1 MKGKRNCTMFET
13 IVSSP
18 STQKRSSIPVGIDC
32 TPTNHIHRAF
42 HRPPLFLLVIIATA
56 RQREAL
62 QNRAQQRL
70 MNGKESRSTEY
81 IRGWPSIDD
90 ANTDTSK
97 GLSVST
103 LEEWKKIKN
112 QKKQEAR
119 STERKKKKR
128 KKLEMERREGNIRN
142 IGCIFSEENFQEKL
156 KERDV

>member
-1 MKGKRNCTMFET
+1 
-13 IVSSP
+13 
-18 STQKRSSIPVGIDC
+18 
-32 TPTNHIHRAF
+32 
-42 HRPPLFLLVIIATA
+42 
-56 RQREAL
+56 
-62 QNRAQQRL
+62 

-156 KERDV
+156 KKGTFD

>member
-1 MKGKRNCTMFET
+1 
-13 IVSSP
+13 
-18 STQKRSSIPVGIDC
+18 
-32 TPTNHIHRAF
+32 
-42 HRPPLFLLVIIATA
+42 
-56 RQREAL
+56 
-62 QNRAQQRL
+62 

-156 KERDV
+156 KERDVWLIAEGGLITVCRNGLEDASWKVSSTTDRQPQAFSPETGDWRNRWTAANWKELSLSLSLPLSFLSSRG